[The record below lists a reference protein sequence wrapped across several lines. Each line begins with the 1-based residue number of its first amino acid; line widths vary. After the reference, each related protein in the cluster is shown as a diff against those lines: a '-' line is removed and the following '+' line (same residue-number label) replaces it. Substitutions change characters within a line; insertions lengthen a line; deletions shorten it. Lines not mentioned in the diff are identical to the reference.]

1 MLAVVDCPKSPP
13 VAGFAAPKRDMLPV
27 APGAAVVLVLAVGVA
42 EADEPK
48 RLPEAEGLE
57 AVAPL

>member
-1 MLAVVDCPKSPP
+1 
-13 VAGFAAPKRDMLPV
+13 MLPV
-27 APGAAVVLVLAVGVA
+27 APGAVVVLVLAVGVA

-57 AVAPL
+57 AVAPLWIKSRGLVRGRLKG